1 MKSRLLALLLFV
13 VAAASAQKL
22 TVEKIMQDPKWIGS
36 SPTNVFWSPDSKT
49 VYFSWNPDNQ
59 IADSIYAYTIGG
71 GEPQKASY
79 LAIQKINAINNG
91 VYNSNYTQ
99 LVYAYRGD
107 LFLEDIKSG
116 KTTRITQT
124 EDFESSPRFVG
135 KDEWIVYTRNQ
146 NLYGWNTKSG
156 ITLQL
161 TNITRGAETAAP
173 VAFAGGQRGGGGG
186 GFGGGARGGA
196 AGGGGAIGA
205 GSQEQWLQQ
214 QQLQL
219 FDVLKDRKKKK
230 DARDAFLK
238 SNRDLTDTIKTIGI
252 GEKNMQGLQ
261 ISPDGRFVTY
271 RLSQPANGKGTIVP
285 DYVTE
290 SGFTADIPGRT
301 KVGAPLAKSDL
312 YVYDKVKDTVMMIS
326 TDSIPGITDQ
336 PDYVKDYP
344 KKFANRRVVNRP
356 VNIGGPY
363 WNESG
368 SYAIV
373 DIRSQDY
380 KDRWIMRLDAA
391 TGKLSLL
398 DRQRD
403 EAWIAGPG
411 IGGGGFGAKIGWIND
426 NQFYFQSEAT
436 GYSHLY
442 MYDVTANTKK
452 ALTVGKYEVQEL
464 SLSKNKQYFYLL
476 TNEDH
481 PGKSHWY
488 RIKADGSKKEKI
500 TAADGLYEVTPSPD
514 EKWIAYRYSYINKPW
529 ELFVQENNP
538 GKKPIAVTN
547 KATTTAFNAY
557 AWKEPKIITFTARD
571 GAQVY
576 AKVFEPAAG
585 KKNNAAVL
593 FVHGAGYLQNV
604 HYGWSSYFREYM
616 FNNLLADEG
625 YTVMDIDY
633 RASSGYGRDWRTG
646 IYRFMGGKDLD
657 DNVDAAKLLVVKYG
671 IDTGKIGLYGGSY
684 GGFITLMAL
693 FTQPDVFKA
702 GAALRPVTDWAHYNH
717 GYTAS
722 ILNEPVNDSIA
733 YAKSSPINFA
743 NGLKNHLLICHGMVD
758 VNVNFQD
765 AVRLSQKLIE
775 LGKDNWELAPYPVE
789 DHGFVEPS
797 SWTDEYKR
805 ILKLF
810 NAWLK

>member
-301 KVGAPLAKSDL
+301 KVGAPLAKSD
-312 YVYDKVKDTVMMIS
+312 
-326 TDSIPGITDQ
+326 
-336 PDYVKDYP
+336 
-344 KKFANRRVVNRP
+344 
-356 VNIGGPY
+356 
-363 WNESG
+363 
-368 SYAIV
+368 
-373 DIRSQDY
+373 
-380 KDRWIMRLDAA
+380 
-391 TGKLSLL
+391 
-398 DRQRD
+398 
-403 EAWIAGPG
+403 
-411 IGGGGFGAKIGWIND
+411 
-426 NQFYFQSEAT
+426 
-436 GYSHLY
+436 
-442 MYDVTANTKK
+442 
-452 ALTVGKYEVQEL
+452 
-464 SLSKNKQYFYLL
+464 
-476 TNEDH
+476 
-481 PGKSHWY
+481 
-488 RIKADGSKKEKI
+488 
-500 TAADGLYEVTPSPD
+500 
-514 EKWIAYRYSYINKPW
+514 
-529 ELFVQENNP
+529 
-538 GKKPIAVTN
+538 
-547 KATTTAFNAY
+547 
-557 AWKEPKIITFTARD
+557 
-571 GAQVY
+571 
-576 AKVFEPAAG
+576 
-585 KKNNAAVL
+585 
-593 FVHGAGYLQNV
+593 
-604 HYGWSSYFREYM
+604 
-616 FNNLLADEG
+616 
-625 YTVMDIDY
+625 
-633 RASSGYGRDWRTG
+633 
-646 IYRFMGGKDLD
+646 
-657 DNVDAAKLLVVKYG
+657 
-671 IDTGKIGLYGGSY
+671 
-684 GGFITLMAL
+684 
-693 FTQPDVFKA
+693 
-702 GAALRPVTDWAHYNH
+702 
-717 GYTAS
+717 
-722 ILNEPVNDSIA
+722 
-733 YAKSSPINFA
+733 
-743 NGLKNHLLICHGMVD
+743 
-758 VNVNFQD
+758 
-765 AVRLSQKLIE
+765 
-775 LGKDNWELAPYPVE
+775 
-789 DHGFVEPS
+789 
-797 SWTDEYKR
+797 
-805 ILKLF
+805 
-810 NAWLK
+810 